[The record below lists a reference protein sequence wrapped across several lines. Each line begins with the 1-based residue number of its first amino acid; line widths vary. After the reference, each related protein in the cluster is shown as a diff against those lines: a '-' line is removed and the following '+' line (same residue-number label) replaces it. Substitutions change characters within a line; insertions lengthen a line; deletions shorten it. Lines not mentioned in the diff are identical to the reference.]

1 MIELSEND
9 YRVVPLGEPANGRF
23 YQSYCAEWL
32 TWLVSNNPEATNYGP
47 VYFLHCLN
55 YRENQDADNYANQP
69 VVRIGSQALNIRP
82 GEFIFLPVIT
92 SFAEP
97 IDSGVQD
104 DSISL
109 LNYVRTYMEAGDKP
123 LHPSQATIINATNPD
138 KIGPAKPIVENL
150 ASYQVITDVFPLY
163 VPPVQP
169 GARLLRTSI
178 DVPIITEG
186 VRNARIGGWFL
197 LIKFIVPDKKY
208 YIHTFARG
216 RGQYLAGMFHEINV
230 VGSVPE
236 YMVAPK
242 MPPIDWSA
250 SIIKNA
256 LKAKKDVGEI
266 DNERFNHL
274 SSVLK

>member
-1 MIELSEND
+1 MPEKGYWVIPVE
-9 YRVVPLGEPANGRF
+9 EPANGRF

-55 YRENQDADNYANQP
+55 YQGEQDTNNYANQP
-69 VVRIGSQALNIRP
+69 LIRIGSQALNIRP
-82 GEFIFLPVIT
+82 GEFIFFPVIT
-92 SFAEP
+92 SFAETV
-97 IDSGVQD
+97 DSGVQD
-104 DSISL
+104 DPTSL

-123 LHPSQATIINATNPD
+123 LHESQATIIDATDSSNP
-138 KIGPAKPIVENL
+138 GLAEPIVNNL
-150 ASYQVITDVFPLY
+150 ASHQVITDVFPLY

-197 LIKFIVPDKKY
+197 LIQFYVPDRKY

-236 YMVAPK
+236 YMMAPK
-242 MPPIDWSA
+242 KPQVDWSA

-256 LKAKKDVGEI
+256 LKAKKDIGEI
-266 DNERFNHL
+266 DNERFTLL
-274 SSVLK
+274 SSILK